1 MESSQGGGG
10 YPRVGL
16 RPRTPCDFLEDED
29 EALTIAQSKLA
40 QFR

>member
-10 YPRVGL
+10 YPRLGS
-16 RPRTPCDFLEDED
+16 RSRTPCEFLEDET
-29 EALTIAQSKLA
+29 LTIAQSKLA